1 MNFINKLSEWLEKH
15 LMPIATV
22 IGGQRHLGAM
32 RDGFIATLAVNLT
45 GAMCILFNNVLFQTS
60 SLIGR
65 ELNKIEGYANNV
77 QPILDKYLVPVMG
90 RIWWATLAI
99 ISIFLVISI
108 AYSLAKSYEV
118 DGCAAA
124 ITAVAS
130 FFAVMPEMNDVTGG
144 VSKLMSSDAADA
156 VAMTFAEGASATVG
170 TWGQIPV
177 GAFGS
182 NQMFLAI
189 IIALVSTEIF
199 VKATKAG
206 WTFKMPEQV
215 PPAVSKAFSAIIPAG
230 IAIVFF
236 AIVGVIFTNFVETPF
251 PAFINE
257 MIQEPMVKLGQSP
270 FAYIGMVAIAQIL
283 WFFGLHGSNMIDPAM
298 NTMYKPPLFENIEN
312 YKNGLPIEHTLTR
325 NFLDVY
331 AMHGGSGATLGL
343 LIAIYL
349 FSKKQEEKELFKIA
363 VAPGLFQIN
372 EPVIFGLPMVL
383 NPLMF
388 IPFFLVPVLSLTF
401 AYIMTDIGFAGKI
414 CVETPWVTPP
424 ILSAYLGTGG
434 SWQAALVAAIT
445 FAFSIVAY
453 IPFIIAGNKIAAKEE
468 QNS

>member
-1 MNFINKLSEWLEKH
+1 MNFVNKLSEWLEKH
-15 LMPIATV
+15 LMPVATV
-22 IGGQRHLGAM
+22 IGSQRHLASM

-45 GAMCILFNNVLFQTS
+45 GAMCVLFNGVIFKPDSMLGKAMADNAGYQEGVQAFFGTY
-60 SLIGR
+60 LI
-65 ELNKIEGYANNV
+65 
-77 QPILDKYLVPVMG
+77 PVMG

-99 ISIFLVISI
+99 ISIFLVVSIS
-108 AYSLAKSYEV
+108 YSLAKSYEV

-124 ITAVAS
+124 ITAIAA
-130 FFAVMPEMNDVTGG
+130 FFAVMPEGNDIAGG
-144 VSKLMSSDAADA
+144 VVKLMSSDAADA
-156 VAMTFAEGASATVG
+156 VAIPVAEGAVATIG
-170 TWGQIPV
+170 TWGQIPI
-177 GAFGS
+177 GGFGS

-199 VKATKAG
+199 VKVTKAG

-230 IAIVFF
+230 LSIVFF
-236 AIVGVIFTNFVETPF
+236 AIIGVIFTNVVKTPF
-251 PAFINE
+251 PAFINQ

-270 FAYIGMVAIAQIL
+270 FAYIGMVAIAQVL

-312 YKNGLPIEHTLTR
+312 FKNGLPVEHTLTR

-363 VAPGLFQIN
+363 IAPGIFQIN

-388 IPFFLVPVLSLTF
+388 IPFLLVPVISLTF
-401 AYIMTDIGFAGKI
+401 AYIMTDIGFAGKL

-434 SWQAALVAAIT
+434 SWEAALVAAIT
-445 FAFSIVAY
+445 FLFSIVAY
-453 IPFIIAGNKIAAKEE
+453 IPFIIAGNKIAAKQE
-468 QNS
+468 QA